1 MSTSVWLKQVFIRNN
16 LTKVVV
22 KPKEEVEKKTY
33 NFSKIL
39 ENYI

>member
-33 NFSKIL
+33 NFRKVL